1 MMTEDH
7 NYEDT
12 TSNSFTSK
20 VQGVSDKVLM
30 NLLKALRKVVADE
43 SDVPP
48 YAVFQDYSLEDM
60 SLKYPINIKEMANI
74 NGVGEGKAKRYGKKF
89 VDLINNYVEENSI
102 TRPDDLIIKSTGVNS
117 ALKLYLIQSIDRK
130 LALDDIAAAKGMN
143 MSILINEMETIVF
156 SGTKLDINYW
166 IEEIFDDDQIDE
178 LMEYFMNTESD
189 DISIAIEEFEDNYE
203 EDDLRLFRLKFI
215 SEIGN

>member
-1 MMTEDH
+1 
-7 NYEDT
+7 
-12 TSNSFTSK
+12 
-20 VQGVSDKVLM
+20 
-30 NLLKALRKVVADE
+30 
-43 SDVPP
+43 
-48 YAVFQDYSLEDM
+48 
-60 SLKYPINIKEMANI
+60 MANI

-89 VDLINNYVEENSI
+89 VDVINNYVEENSI
-102 TRPDDLIIKSTGVNS
+102 IRPDDLIIKSTGANS
-117 ALKLYLIQSIDRK
+117 SLKLYLIQSIDRK
-130 LALDDIAAAKGMN
+130 LALDDIAAAKGMD

-166 IEEIFDDDQIDE
+166 IIEIFDDDQIDE

-215 SEIGN
+215 SEVGN

>member
-1 MMTEDH
+1 M
-7 NYEDT
+7 
-12 TSNSFTSK
+12 
-20 VQGVSDKVLM
+20 
-30 NLLKALRKVVADE
+30 A
-43 SDVPP
+43 
-48 YAVFQDYSLEDM
+48 
-60 SLKYPINIKEMANI
+60 LKYPITIKEMANI

-89 VDLINNYVEENSI
+89 VDAINNYVEERSI
-102 TRPDDLIIKSTGVNS
+102 TRPDDLIIKSTGANS

-130 LALDDIAAAKGMN
+130 LALDDIAAAKGMD

-166 IEEIFDDDQIDE
+166 IIEIFDDDQIDE

-215 SEIGN
+215 SEVGN

>member
-1 MMTEDH
+1 MTEDH
-7 NYEDT
+7 NYEDA
-12 TSNSFTSK
+12 TSNSFLSK

-60 SLKYPINIKEMANI
+60 ALKYPINIKEMANI

-102 TRPDDLIIKSTGVNS
+102 TRPDDLIIKSTGANS

-178 LMEYFMNTESD
+178 LMEYYMNTESD

-215 SEIGN
+215 SDVGN

>member
-1 MMTEDH
+1 
-7 NYEDT
+7 
-12 TSNSFTSK
+12 
-20 VQGVSDKVLM
+20 
-30 NLLKALRKVVADE
+30 
-43 SDVPP
+43 
-48 YAVFQDYSLEDM
+48 M

-102 TRPDDLIIKSTGVNS
+102 TRPDDLIIKSTGANS